1 MTKSDMKPFITFA
14 PKSATLGLPL
24 ATHNFECY
32 TCGPTGGERKLEGRK
47 VIGVTMPRELSSP
60 LVLLISACIIIFHLI
75 VSFLTSSDLI
85 SSYLIIS
92 HLVVPSALS
101 SYSATTFSQLISFII
116 SHPIL
121 SYLTSSYHSLL
132 ILVNNLCLSYLVLSS
147 LISSYLISS

>member
-1 MTKSDMKPFITFA
+1 MLNRPFQGHRRAVRGPVRALIKCKVCLKHISGILGGIGLLHKHMA
-14 PKSATLGLPL
+14 PPSIREELWRMAS
-24 ATHNFECY
+24 

-47 VIGVTMPRELSSP
+47 VIGVTSPRELSSP
-60 LVLLISACIIIFHLI
+60 LVFLISACIIIFHLI
-75 VSFLTSSDLI
+75 VSYLTSSHLI

-121 SYLTSSYHSLL
+121 SYI
-132 ILVNNLCLSYLVLSS
+132 ILS
-147 LISSYLISS
+147 